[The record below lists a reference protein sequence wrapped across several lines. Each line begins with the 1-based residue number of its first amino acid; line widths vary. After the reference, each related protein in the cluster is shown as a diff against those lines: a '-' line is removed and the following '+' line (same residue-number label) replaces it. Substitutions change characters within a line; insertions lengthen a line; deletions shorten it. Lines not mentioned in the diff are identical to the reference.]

1 MAIQSDAVLRF
12 ITRVNQANRSRSKD
26 VVLTLEEANSL
37 SAALAATFAEHSD
50 LQRRVIDLMSNGGAP
65 IEIGMDGGGFR

>member
-50 LQRRVIDLMSNGGAP
+50 LQRKVIELMSNGSGS
-65 IEIGMDGGGFR
+65 IEVDMDGGGFQ